1 MAFSKELVAGILNAP
16 PTQGSKLGR
25 LALGLNFSVTRIAK
39 LTGATRQTVYN
50 WMWGGK
56 VAPYYRTHVSDLIKI
71 LRSAASS
78 DGAWKEACQHFNY
91 RN

>member
-1 MAFSKELVAGILNAP
+1 MAFSKELGAGILNAP

-25 LALGLNFSVTRIAK
+25 LALGLNFSVTRISK

-50 WMWGGK
+50 WMWGGA
-56 VAPYYRTHVSDLIKI
+56 VAPYYRAPVSQLIKI
-71 LRSAASS
+71 LREA
-78 DGAWKEACQHFNY
+78 DTLDRAWKEACQHFNY